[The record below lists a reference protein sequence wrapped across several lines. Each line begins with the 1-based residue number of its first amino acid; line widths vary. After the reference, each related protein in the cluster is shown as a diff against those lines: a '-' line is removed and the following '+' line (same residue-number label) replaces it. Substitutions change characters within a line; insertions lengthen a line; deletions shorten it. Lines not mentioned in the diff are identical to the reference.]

1 MNRKI
6 LTLAVATALVV
17 PMAAQADI
25 RLSGLIQA
33 EIGSWEVAGGD
44 ETNTSRGIIKDKM
57 LNDLN
62 NDMSRQ
68 TRTWDEGGAITN
80 YGPSNILLQFDEKL
94 GNSGITANG
103 QYQVG
108 FNTSNNKGLV
118 GKKPVWVGLKGSALY
133 FRYGTLS
140 GAYKSSRTL
149 IDPWSYTSL
158 QASGTAG
165 GMSGSRYH
173 SVKCGDGVKNETKA
187 KDLIKFNGEECSN
200 ALVVTNA
207 SVSNSSGLTNEG
219 FVDGALELGVN
230 LGGFVFKI
238 QGVVDDASTMD
249 GAGLLELRYE
259 APSFAMWASGAY
271 TDLDLKNTLTDI
283 TDIGT
288 DKLELAAGEI
298 DQDEY
303 DKREAARNE
312 DEGFGNWKVGGQFK
326 LGNTLKVGLQYED
339 AEMGHFDNSADGG
352 NYILGSIEAS
362 MNNMTLAAW
371 VGAYSSDIDDKNR
384 MRDINGDS
392 LDEDALS
399 WAVGVKYN
407 FSKRSQVYLGYRQT
421 DSDNDYRDENIAV
434 LGIRQSF

>member
-44 ETNTSRGIIKDKM
+44 ETNTYRTDGTQET
-57 LNDLN
+57 

-68 TRTWDEGGAITN
+68 TRTYDEGGAITN

-108 FNTSNNKGLV
+108 FNTSNNVGLT
-118 GKKPVWVGLKGSALY
+118 GKKPVWVGLQGSSLY
-133 FRYGTLS
+133 FRYGTLT
-140 GAYKSSRTL
+140 GAYKDSRTL

-165 GMSGSRYH
+165 GMSGNRYH
-173 SVKCGDGVKNETKA
+173 SVARQADGRFLVNTSA
-187 KDLIKFNGEECSN
+187 K
-200 ALVVTNA
+200 
-207 SVSNSSGLTNEG
+207 VSNSNGLTNEG

-230 LGGFVFKI
+230 FRGFVFRI
-238 QGVVDDASTMD
+238 QGVVDDSSDMD
-249 GAGLLELRYE
+249 GAGLLELKYD
-259 APSFAMWASGAY
+259 APSFAMWASASY
-271 TDLDLKNTLTDI
+271 TDLDLKDTFDDAIDDIKDSVDEFTDDLT
-283 TDIGT
+283 
-288 DKLELAAGEI
+288 EE
-298 DQDEY
+298 
-303 DKREAARNE
+303 EAQARKDARNA

-326 LGNTLKVGLQYED
+326 LTNILKIGLQYEE
-339 AEMGHFDNSADGG
+339 AEMGHFDNNSDGG
-352 NYILGSIEAS
+352 NYILGSIEAG
-362 MNNMTLAAW
+362 MNNMTVAAW
-371 VGAYSSDIDDKNR
+371 VGAYSSGIDDKDR
-384 MRDINGDS
+384 MVDVNGDV

-434 LGIRQSF
+434 LGIRQTF

>member
-33 EIGSWEVAGGD
+33 EIGSWEVGSGD
-44 ETNTSRGIIKDKM
+44 ETNAYRTDGTNESM
-57 LNDLN
+57 
-62 NDMSRQ
+62 DMSRQ
-68 TRTWDEGGAITN
+68 TRTYDEGGAITN

-108 FNTSNNKGLV
+108 FNTSNNKGLT

-133 FRYGTLS
+133 FRYGTLA

-165 GMSGSRYH
+165 GMSGNRYH
-173 SVKCGDGVKNETKA
+173 SVNWDASKKKY
-187 KDLIKFNGEECSN
+187 
-200 ALVVTNA
+200 LVNTNA
-207 SVSNSSGLTNEG
+207 KVSNSNGLTNEG

-238 QGVVDDASTMD
+238 QGVVDDSAAMD

-259 APSFAMWASGAY
+259 APSFAMWASASY
-271 TDLDLKNTLTDI
+271 TDLDIKDTFDDAIDDVKDSVDEI
-283 TDIGT
+283 TDDLT
-288 DKLELAAGEI
+288 EE
-298 DQDEY
+298 
-303 DKREAARNE
+303 EAKARRDARNE
-312 DEGFGNWKVGGQFK
+312 DEGLGNWKVGGQFK

>member
-25 RLSGLIQA
+25 RLSGIIQA

-44 ETNTSRGIIKDKM
+44 ETNAYRTDGNQTTD
-57 LNDLN
+57 
-62 NDMSRQ
+62 DMSRQ
-68 TRTWDEGGAITN
+68 TRTYDEGGAITN
-80 YGPSNILLQFDEKL
+80 YGMSNILLQFDEKL

-108 FNTSNNKGLV
+108 FNTSKNIGLN

-133 FRYGTLS
+133 FRYGTLT

-165 GMSGSRYH
+165 GMSGNRYH
-173 SVKCGDGVKNETKA
+173 SVDWDVSKQ
-187 KDLIKFNGEECSN
+187 KFLVNTSAAVSN
-200 ALVVTNA
+200 AN
-207 SVSNSSGLTNEG
+207 GLTNEG

-230 LGGFVFKI
+230 INGFIFKI
-238 QGVVDDASTMD
+238 QGIVDDAAPMN
-249 GAGLLELRYE
+249 GAGMLELRYE
-259 APSFAMWASGAY
+259 APSFAMWASAAY
-271 TDLDLKNTLTDI
+271 TDLDIKDTLDDAI
-283 TDIGT
+283 DDVSDGI
-288 DKLELAAGEI
+288 DEL
-298 DQDEY
+298 QDNLTEE
-303 DKREAARNE
+303 EAQARRDARNA

-339 AEMGHFDNSADGG
+339 AEMGHFDNNGDGG
-352 NYILGSIEAS
+352 NYILGSIEAG
-362 MNNMTLAAW
+362 MNNMVIAAW

-384 MRDINGDS
+384 MRDVNGDS

-434 LGIRQSF
+434 MGIKQTF

>member
-17 PMAAQADI
+17 PMASQADV

-44 ETNTSRGIIKDKM
+44 ETNAYRTDGSQET
-57 LNDLN
+57 

-68 TRTWDEGGAITN
+68 TRTYDEGGAITN

-94 GNSGITANG
+94 GTSGITANG

-108 FNTSNNKGLV
+108 FNTSNNKGLT
-118 GKKPVWVGLKGSALY
+118 GKKPVWVGLKSQNFY

-165 GMSGSRYH
+165 GMSGNRYH
-173 SVKCGDGVKNETKA
+173 SVTEGQNG
-187 KDLIKFNGEECSN
+187 KF
-200 ALVVTNA
+200 LVNTNA
-207 SVSNSSGLTNEG
+207 KVSDSNGLTNEG
-219 FVDGALELGVN
+219 FVDGALELGVHF
-230 LGGFVFKI
+230 GGFVFKI
-238 QGVVDDASTMD
+238 QGVVDDAADMD

-259 APSFAMWASGAY
+259 APSFAMWASASY
-271 TDLDLKNTLTDI
+271 TDLDIKDTFDDAIDDVKDAVDEIQDDI
-283 TDIGT
+283 TS
-288 DKLELAAGEI
+288 
-298 DQDEY
+298 DEA
-303 DKREAARNE
+303 DAREAAREE
-312 DEGFGNWKVGGQFK
+312 DDGLGNWKVGGQFK
-326 LGNTLKVGLQYED
+326 LDNRLKVGLQYEE
-339 AEMGHFDNSADGG
+339 AEMGHFDNNPDGG
-352 NYILGSIEAS
+352 NYIIGSIQAT

-371 VGAYSSDIDDKNR
+371 IGAYSSDIDDKNR
-384 MRDINGDS
+384 MVDVDGTS
-392 LDEDALS
+392 MDEDALS

-421 DSDNDYRDENIAV
+421 DSDNDYRDEDIAV

>member
-33 EIGSWEVAGGD
+33 EIGSWEVGSGD
-44 ETNTSRGIIKDKM
+44 ETNAYRTDGTNESM
-57 LNDLN
+57 
-62 NDMSRQ
+62 DMSRQ
-68 TRTWDEGGAITN
+68 TRTYDEGGAITN

-108 FNTSNNKGLV
+108 FNTSNNKGLT

-165 GMSGSRYH
+165 GMSGNRYH
-173 SVKCGDGVKNETKA
+173 SVNWDASKKKY
-187 KDLIKFNGEECSN
+187 
-200 ALVVTNA
+200 LVNTNA
-207 SVSNSSGLTNEG
+207 KVSNSNGLTNEG

-230 LGGFVFKI
+230 YEGFIFKI
-238 QGVVDDASTMD
+238 QGVVDDSAAMD

-259 APSFAMWASGAY
+259 APSFAMWASASY
-271 TDLDLKNTLTDI
+271 TDLDIKDTFDDAIDDIKDSVDEI
-283 TDIGT
+283 TDDLT
-288 DKLELAAGEI
+288 EE
-298 DQDEY
+298 
-303 DKREAARNE
+303 EAKARRDARDE
-312 DEGFGNWKVGGQFK
+312 DEGLGNWKVGGQFK

-362 MNNMTLAAW
+362 MNNMTIAAW

>member
-33 EIGSWEVAGGD
+33 EIGSWEVGSGD
-44 ETNTSRGIIKDKM
+44 ETNAYRTDGTNESM
-57 LNDLN
+57 
-62 NDMSRQ
+62 DMSRQ
-68 TRTWDEGGAITN
+68 TRTYDEGGAITN
-80 YGPSNILLQFDEKL
+80 YGPSNILLQSDEKL

-108 FNTSNNKGLV
+108 FNTSNNKGLT

-133 FRYGTLS
+133 FRYGTLA

-165 GMSGSRYH
+165 GMSGNRYH
-173 SVKCGDGVKNETKA
+173 SVNWDASKKKY
-187 KDLIKFNGEECSN
+187 
-200 ALVVTNA
+200 LVNTNA
-207 SVSNSSGLTNEG
+207 KVSNSNGLTNEG

-238 QGVVDDASTMD
+238 QGVVDDSAAMD

-259 APSFAMWASGAY
+259 APSFAMWASASY
-271 TDLDLKNTLTDI
+271 TDLDIKDTFDDAIDDVKDSVDEI
-283 TDIGT
+283 TDDLT
-288 DKLELAAGEI
+288 EE
-298 DQDEY
+298 
-303 DKREAARNE
+303 EAKARRDARNE
-312 DEGFGNWKVGGQFK
+312 DEGLGNWKVGGQFK